1 MMFHKGAY
9 EKMKAELEEARCAS
23 ALPAEAGAGPALHSL
38 LVRLRIETM
47 RR

>member
-9 EKMKAELEEARCAS
+9 EKMKAELEEAGRAS
-23 ALPAEAGAGPALHSL
+23 ALPAEAGARPALHSL
-38 LVRLRIETM
+38 LIRLRMETM